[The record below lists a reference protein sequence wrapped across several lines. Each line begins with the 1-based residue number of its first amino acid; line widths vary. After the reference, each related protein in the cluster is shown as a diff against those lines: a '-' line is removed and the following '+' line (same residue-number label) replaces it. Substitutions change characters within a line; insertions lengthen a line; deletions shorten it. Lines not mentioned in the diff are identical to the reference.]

1 MATSLIAALQE
12 EARQQLTGD
21 TEYVKRGVWVFRIL
35 TERFKGPAG
44 ADGTAVF
51 PLPVPPD
58 QFRYTLPFG
67 QEVTVAQEGGVIA
80 EEGGINTA
88 DIRISAT
95 TGFKLRPQQTLTFA
109 PGGGVFTGLL
119 GELGGLYQDIS
130 GQLSFW
136 ILANRCFEGYSQLK
150 KDPQTAHKT
159 QMELHVY
166 KDGLHLEVVPVTFA
180 LNRSAAK
187 ERVTYRYEID
197 LKAIGEAKAIDF
209 VQEDEK
215 DIFDELS
222 DNISKI
228 RNSIQSIGAAID
240 DVTAA
245 IDELSRAV
253 SSVTRI
259 VEDVGSI
266 LTAAGDFVNGVTD
279 FLNYPRDLFD
289 SVTALTE
296 SAADAF
302 ADIAGFPADVAQ
314 TFMSISDE
322 LDKMKVAAR
331 NNFKSSYGAI
341 ADKYNKL
348 NDPFYGVRDSIG
360 SSARN
365 KRDEQDAAAA
375 QGASSQGRMTVS
387 DTFGGSSKPGDA
399 ARRTFTGSERRL
411 NRDAYS
417 GFEDRVVGQ
426 GDTIQ
431 GLAAKHLGD
440 AKKWMD
446 LALANSLKPPWI
458 TSGAKLPNTLQPG
471 STISIPISRPE
482 ASTNVLSTGSETASG
497 ESQAVA
503 NLGTDFELVQQTN
516 GKWAWAIDSTHGSTD
531 ARKISGINNLGQAIQ
546 ARLRT
551 VRGEN
556 IMFPSIGMPRL
567 IGMSPL
573 VDQRTE
579 AQLRV
584 RQQIVADSRI
594 ERMIE
599 YSFSFDNDALVV
611 NAKVV
616 PKGFATPRVISR
628 AIT

>member
-1 MATSLIAALQE
+1 MATSLIAVLQE
-12 EARQQLTGD
+12 EARQDLTGD
-21 TEYVKRGVWVFRIL
+21 TEYVKRGVWVFRIV
-35 TERFKGPAG
+35 TEKFSAPAG

-88 DIRISAT
+88 DIHISAT
-95 TGFKLRPQQTLTFA
+95 TGFKLRKQQAVTFA
-109 PGGGVFTGLL
+109 PGGGVFTGVL
-119 GELGGLYQDIS
+119 GDRGFPLQEIS

-136 ILANRCFEGYSQLK
+136 MLANRCFEGYSQLK
-150 KDPQTAHKT
+150 KDPKTAHKT

-166 KDGLHLEVVPVTFA
+166 KDGLHLEVVPVTFV

-197 LKAIGEAKAIDF
+197 LKAIGEAKNIDY

-215 DIFDELS
+215 DIFDEVS
-222 DNISKI
+222 DSISTI
-228 RNSIQSIGAAID
+228 RGKIQSVGAAID

-296 SAADAF
+296 SAAEAF
-302 ADIAGFPADVAQ
+302 ADIVGFPADVAQ
-314 TFMSISDE
+314 TFQTISDD
-322 LDKMKVAAR
+322 LDAMKVAAR
-331 NNFKSSYGAI
+331 NNFVSSWEKT
-341 ADKYNKL
+341 ADKYNRL
-348 NDPFYGVRDSIG
+348 TDPFYGVRDSID

-365 KRDEQDAAAA
+365 KRDEQDAFAEHAAN
-375 QGASSQGRMTVS
+375 SQGKMTVS
-387 DTFGGSSKPGDA
+387 ETFGGSTKPGDA
-399 ARRTFTGSERRL
+399 ARRSFTGSDKRL
-411 NRDAYS
+411 NRDAYT

-431 GLAAKHLGD
+431 GLAARHLGD
-440 AKKWMD
+440 VKKWMD
-446 LALANSLKPPWI
+446 LVIVNGLKPPWI
-458 TSGAKLPNTLQPG
+458 TSGPKLPNTLQPG
-471 STISIPISRPE
+471 STITIPISRPE
-482 ASTNVLSTGSETASG
+482 AATNVLSTGSETQVG

-503 NLGTDFELVQQTN
+503 NLGTDFELVQQSN
-516 GKWAWAIDSTHGSTD
+516 GRWAWEIDTRHGSTD

-584 RQQIVADSRI
+584 RQQIGADPRMDRI
-594 ERMIE
+594 IE

-611 NAKVV
+611 TAKVV

-628 AIT
+628 SIT